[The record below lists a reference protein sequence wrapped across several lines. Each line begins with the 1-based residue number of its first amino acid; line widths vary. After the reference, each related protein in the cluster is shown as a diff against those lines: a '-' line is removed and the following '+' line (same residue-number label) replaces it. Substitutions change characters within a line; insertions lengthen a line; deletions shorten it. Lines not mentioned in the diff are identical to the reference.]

1 MNIRRKGLLTIL
13 EPGDPANGFSALDD
27 QLSDLAHIGDLWVV
41 IDMRGID
48 SLPEF
53 AAGEMVVA
61 AAALMRAGGVV
72 KLANVCPSLYAI
84 LEATRL
90 TTVFEIF
97 PDEESAVRSFDQA
110 LAVRSRAAW
119 PRSEL
124 FWG

>member
-1 MNIRRKGLLTIL
+1 MKMRRKGLITIL
-13 EPGDPANGFSALDD
+13 EPGDPAKGFSVLND
-27 QLSDLAHIGDLWVV
+27 QMSDLARADDLWVV

-72 KLANVCPSLYAI
+72 KLANVCPSLYGV

-110 LAVRSRAAW
+110 LAARARAAS
-119 PRSEL
+119 PRTEL
-124 FWG
+124 FW